1 MSLISAAADLNDTSS
16 TTSAG
21 SARESKV
28 YRKNGKA
35 LSKEAIYRA
44 KQKYGVYQSPARST
58 GSGVTDAKQ
67 ASDTAANLAN
77 NNRTT
82 IEAYKRLV
90 VDSNASRAAT
100 AVSGRS
106 RTSSVSSATT
116 AVSDK
121 RSTSAA
127 TKALAA
133 KPVEVPVVASKPAM
147 DMSKVLSGA
156 EAAAGKR
163 MNVRSNPEKI
173 VYVTTKDATK
183 AAERSFSFTPD
194 IMDKISTKSQLE
206 AEAEVEADPHK
217 YASRAAYAVRDFD
230 PNEITEKELLER
242 EKKKQEYFGM
252 LTSPQVLALA
262 KSNAQQSLLSIE
274 KSAPGSLFRNEDFNR
289 LAVALAQ
296 KNNAQRSENTGKIN
310 LGGGLWLSP
319 SDVDNIAQGLI
330 TPVLDEVDSRALQ
343 QRAIDEDIKQRKIDY
358 KEQNTA
364 WTELQRNKIA
374 NDKMYSRETRL
385 RHKRETEGLHARAER
400 KFEVL
405 TTSKD
410 AEVAETEKALEEAA
424 SNFAAFQKKME
435 QELKDEEIRCQTE
448 LANLASE
455 QKDGIAIARKEQDAE
470 IQPYIDDLKAAE
482 AEHERLVTE
491 RDNLTQAI
499 ADLRTSIEN
508 HKTKIEELDQQLV
521 KSKADHEEEE
531 QKLQNLSTEKDEFAG
546 KIDSHYVLLTGKA
559 KEQAHQSSEESRL
572 RQLEVDAMINERQG
586 ELNAAELRLKNEK
599 LSLLEAMRSVTHLK
613 GDKKLDEEKVKALL
627 GETSE
632 EFITRQKEAEK
643 VTEET
648 ESAKE
653 SLSDEDCKKDSKAS
667 LEDKGEN
674 VKASE
679 KDMGKEETEATPKKV
694 TKSPNARPSMVD
706 AVLPP
711 DFKPEIKPKKQTPAS
726 SPSKKANLATQPES
740 PQNGVKRSGSL
751 KKKLLGFVQKDSSK
765 PATESAKPV
774 AKVSAKPATATTSKK
789 IAEEPI
795 EKPKA
800 EEKTG
805 ESKISS
811 KSKHDGDAVA
821 KTVKEGE
828 DESSKEASKKLP
840 ETSKTTNP
848 ENITEDATPLEAL
861 ESRASA
867 KDVDTIENSDD
878 ELEAPDSSEAAEND
892 NAVDAE
898 KKGSLFKEVF

>member
-16 TTSAG
+16 TTST
-21 SARESKV
+21 SSVRESKV
-28 YRKNGKA
+28 YRKDGKP

-44 KQKYGVYQSPARST
+44 KQKYGVYQSPARNT
-58 GSGVTDAKQ
+58 GSGVTDAKL
-67 ASDTAANLAN
+67 ASDVAANLAN
-77 NNRTT
+77 NNKTT

-100 AVSGRS
+100 FVAGRS
-106 RTSSVSSATT
+106 RTSSVSSTAT

-127 TKALAA
+127 TKALSA
-133 KPVEVPVVASKPAM
+133 KPVEAPVVVTKPAM

-163 MNVRSNPEKI
+163 INVRSNPEKV
-173 VYVTTKDATK
+173 VYVTSKDATK
-183 AAERSFSFTPD
+183 AAERSFSFTPE

-230 PNEITEKELLER
+230 PNEATEKELLER

-262 KSNAQQSLLSIE
+262 KSNAEQSLLSIE
-274 KSAPGSLFRNEDFNR
+274 KSAPGSLFRNDDFNR

-296 KNNAQRSENTGKIN
+296 KNSTQRSEHTGKIN

-358 KEQNTA
+358 KDQNAA
-364 WTELQRNKIA
+364 WIELQRNKLA

-385 RHKRETEGLHARAER
+385 RHKRETDGLHTRAER
-400 KFEVL
+400 KYEL
-405 TTSKD
+405 LISSKD
-410 AEVAETEKALEEAA
+410 AEVADTEKALEDMK
-424 SNFAAFQKKME
+424 NKFAAFQKNIE
-435 QELKDEEIRCQTE
+435 QELKDEEIRCETE

-455 QKDGIAIARKEQDAE
+455 QKEGLVSARKEQDAE

-482 AEHERLVTE
+482 DEHERLVTE

-508 HKTKIEELDQQLV
+508 HKVKIEELDQQLV
-521 KSKADHEEEE
+521 QSEADHGEEE
-531 QKLQNLSTEKDEFAG
+531 QKLQNLSTEKHNFSEQ
-546 KIDSHYVLLTGKA
+546 IDSHYVLLTQKA

-572 RQLEVDAMINERQG
+572 RQLEVDTMINERQG

-599 LSLLEAMRSVTHLK
+599 LALLEAMRSVTHLK
-613 GDKKLDEEKVKALL
+613 GDKKLDEDKVKALL

-632 EFITRQKEAEK
+632 EFIARQKEAEK
-643 VTEET
+643 VTEEKETAT
-648 ESAKE
+648 EPV
-653 SLSDEDCKKDSKAS
+653 
-667 LEDKGEN
+667 KGS
-674 VKASE
+674 VSE
-679 KDMGKEETEATPKKV
+679 KDHEESKSFAKKSGEDEDLKGSEQDKGMQETETAPKKV
-694 TKSPNARPSMVD
+694 VKSPNARPSMVD

-711 DFKPEIKPKKQTPAS
+711 DFKPEVKPKKQTPAS
-726 SPSKKANLATQPES
+726 SPSKKAISAAQSES

-751 KKKLLGFVQKDSSK
+751 KKKLFGFVQKDDPK
-765 PATESAKPV
+765 PASETSTTV
-774 AKVSAKPATATTSKK
+774 AKVGAKPAAATPSKK
-789 IAEEPI
+789 IPEEPV
-795 EKPKA
+795 EKPSAAVNTGSKDTPTLA
-800 EEKTG
+800 KKDKEAAVKTVEGKKDEKTTAPLDTL
-805 ESKISS
+805 ESKTSV
-811 KSKHDGDAVA
+811 KDA
-821 KTVKEGE
+821 
-828 DESSKEASKKLP
+828 
-840 ETSKTTNP
+840 
-848 ENITEDATPLEAL
+848 
-861 ESRASA
+861 
-867 KDVDTIENSDD
+867 DTIENSDD
-878 ELEAPDSSEAAEND
+878 DLEAPDSSEAAENGKAPID
-892 NAVDAE
+892 SE
-898 KKGSLFKEVF
+898 KKESLFKEVF